1 MARARNLKPGLFKNE
16 ILGVADPLYSLLF
29 EGLWLLA
36 DREGRLEDRPMRIK
50 AEVFPYRDGVN
61 VANMLDWLHA
71 RGFITRYRVDNKG
84 YLAILQFRKHQ
95 NPHKNEP
102 VSTLPG
108 PDSVGATTEEIGTTS
123 DELGTAS
130 DELSTTPE
138 YPGSAPADSLFT
150 DSLSTDSLKP
160 PTPPDGGV
168 SPLAPKRKSNAK
180 RKTAM
185 PEDFGISERVE
196 RWAIER
202 RYGNLP
208 AHLEAFR
215 NKCAAHG
222 YRYVD
227 WDQAF
232 MSAIRDDW
240 AGLRKRDGGKFD
252 PTEYVNRN
260 RRQL

>member
-1 MARARNLKPGLFKNE
+1 MARARNIKPGIFKNE
-16 ILGVADPLYSLLF
+16 ILGVSDPIYSLLF

-36 DREGRLEDRPMRIK
+36 DREGRLEDRPLRIR
-50 AEVFPYRDGVN
+50 AEVFPYRDGLN
-61 VANMLDWLHA
+61 VDDMLSWLYA
-71 RGFITRYRVDNKG
+71 RGFITRYSVNNRR
-84 YLAILQFRKHQ
+84 YIAIPNFRKHQ

-102 VSTLPG
+102 ASTLPA
-108 PDSVGATTEEIGTTS
+108 PDSVGATPEQIGTTS
-123 DELGTAS
+123 DELGTAP
-130 DELSTTPE
+130 DVPR
-138 YPGSAPADSLFT
+138 SAPADSLFS
-150 DSLSTDSLKP
+150 DSLIPCKP
-160 PTPPDGGV
+160 PTPPTGGV
-168 SPLAPKRKSNAK
+168 CPLAPNRKSSAK
-180 RKTAM
+180 RKTPM

-208 AHLEAFR
+208 AHLESFR

-232 MSAIRDDW
+232 MSAIREDW